1 VGHLVAAPDKF
12 RGTASAASVA
22 EAAALGATRA
32 GWTSDPC
39 PMADGGEGLLEA
51 VGGQLRSAR
60 VTGPD
65 GIGTVTARW
74 TLLDGGGT
82 AVIEMAEA
90 AGLTLAGGPLG
101 NDPLRATTAGVG
113 QLLLEAVRAGARRIV
128 VGCGGSATTDGGE
141 GLLEALG
148 GGPDRLSGIEL
159 LVAVDVDTRFEQA
172 AAVFGPQKGASPT
185 EVEALT
191 HRLEALADG
200 YRRRFGVDVTSLP
213 GSGAAG
219 GLAGGLAALGA
230 RIVPGFDLVAE
241 LVDLPGRLA
250 RADAVMTGEGR
261 LDATSLVGKVVSGVL
276 RYAPASIPVLCV
288 VGDADPSA
296 TLALPSRVLLARLV
310 EIAGL
315 ERARSDVAD
324 LVADVVCRELEQLD
338 QLDQLDQ
345 NA

>member
-22 EAAALGATRA
+22 GAAALGASRA
-32 GWTSDPC
+32 GWTTDPC

-51 VGGQLRSAR
+51 VEAVGGQLRSAR
-60 VTGPD
+60 VIGPD
-65 GIGTVTARW
+65 GVGTVTARW
-74 TLLDGGGT
+74 SLLDGGRT

-90 AGLTLAGGPLG
+90 AGLSLAGGSLGNHPLG
-101 NDPLRATTAGVG
+101 ATTAGVG
-113 QLLLEAVRAGARRIV
+113 QLVLEAVRAGATRIV

-141 GLLEALG
+141 GAVTAI
-148 GGPDRLSGIEL
+148 GGPDRLPGVEL

-172 AAVFGPQKGASPT
+172 AVVFGPQKGATPDQ
-185 EVEALT
+185 VEALT
-191 HRLEALADG
+191 LRLEAQAER
-200 YRRRFGVDVTSLP
+200 YRRRFGVDVAPLP

-241 LVDLPGRLA
+241 LVGLPGRLA
-250 RADAVMTGEGR
+250 AADVVMTGEGR
-261 LDATSLVGKVVSGVL
+261 LDATSLAGKVVSGVL
-276 RYAPASIPVLCV
+276 RYSPASIPVLCV

-296 TLALPSRVLLARLV
+296 ALALPPRVVLVRLV

-315 ERARSDVAD
+315 ERARSAVTE
-324 LVADVVCRELEQLD
+324 LVAELVCRELEKLD
-338 QLDQLDQ
+338 GT
-345 NA
+345 A